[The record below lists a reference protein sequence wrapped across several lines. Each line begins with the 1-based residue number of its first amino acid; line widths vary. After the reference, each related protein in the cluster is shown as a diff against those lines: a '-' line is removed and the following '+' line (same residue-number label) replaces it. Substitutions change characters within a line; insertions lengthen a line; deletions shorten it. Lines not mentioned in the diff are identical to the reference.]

1 MKGGLPLLRVEG
13 SPYDVGLGQG
23 VDARELVAQNVLTY
37 LRRFA
42 QEGGIDHAEIRK
54 RAAAYRQ
61 VIETVNPAYARE
73 MAGIADGARQDPLDI
88 VAINVR
94 YEILYT
100 EFVRKAL
107 QQTGTGAPNVSGCTS
122 FALLPPQTE
131 NGHLLMGENWDWI
144 PDIEGIVVHARREG
158 QPESLAFTEAG
169 IAGAKIGL
177 NRAGIG
183 LAINGL
189 VTDQDSWSRL
199 LKPFHVRTWEILGS
213 RTLDEAV
220 DAVVG
225 AKRAC
230 SANFLIGKADGG
242 TAQVVDVETSPE
254 AECRFTPS
262 EGFLVHTNH
271 FLEPDSIGL
280 VQPLGEEL
288 ASTFHRLSRFGDL
301 VRGRLRQGEKI
312 GIDDLRTFLAD
323 HKGELNS
330 ICRHASLVK
339 PEHER
344 YATVVSAILD
354 VDARELRIAPGPPCE
369 TEYRLFSLP
378 A

>member
-1 MKGGLPLLRVEG
+1 MKGGLPLLRLEG
-13 SPYDVGLGQG
+13 APYDVGLAHG
-23 VDARELVAQNVLTY
+23 VDARELIAQNVRTY

-42 QEGGIDHAEIRK
+42 QEAGIDRVEIRK
-54 RAAAYRQ
+54 RAAAYRK
-61 VIETVNPAYARE
+61 VIEEANPAYAKE
-73 MAGIADGARQDPLDI
+73 VAGIADGARQDPLDI

-107 QQTGTGAPNVSGCTS
+107 SGQAAGTPDVGGCTS
-122 FALLPPQTE
+122 FALLPSQTT

-144 PDIEGIVVHARREG
+144 PDIEGIVVHGRRG
-158 QPESLAFTEAG
+158 DQPLSLGFTEAG

-177 NRAGIG
+177 NDAGIG

-189 VTDQDSWSRL
+189 VTDRDAWSRL
-199 LKPFHVRTWEILGS
+199 LTPFHVRCWEILAS
-213 RTLDEAV
+213 KTLEHAV
-220 DAVVG
+220 SAVVG
-225 AKRAC
+225 TKRAC
-230 SANFLIGKADGG
+230 SANFLIGKADGEN
-242 TAQVVDVETSPE
+242 ALVVDLETSPE

-271 FLEPDSIGL
+271 FLQPESMGL

-288 ASTFHRLSRFGDL
+288 ASTYNRLSRFGEL
-301 VRGRLRQGEKI
+301 VRGRLSQGERI

-344 YATVVSAILD
+344 YATVVSVIMD
-354 VDARELRIAPGPPCE
+354 VDAREMYIAPGPPCE
-369 TEYRLFSLP
+369 TEYRRFAIP
-378 A
+378 P